1 MAEVTETPAAAE
13 VPETPVEA
21 AKEETPAAEETPA
34 VNGEAEPAP
43 ENGHEN
49 GTNGHAE
56 ETNGHSEE
64 NGKEE
69 EAAPVA
75 EEKAPEAEAEPPV
88 KKAKKAT
95 KVPSNANRRSS
106 SRLTNATTGTKLS
119 AEISSDNLP
128 KGACWE
134 CVHLIIQWITF
145 QHIIRAEVNLF
156 VVFRAY
162 RRVERTLS

>member
-13 VPETPVEA
+13 VQETPVEA

-34 VNGEAEPAP
+34 VNGDAEAAP
-43 ENGHEN
+43 EN

-64 NGKEE
+64 QNGKGEA
-69 EAAPVA
+69 EAAEP

-88 KKAKKAT
+88 KKVKKSP
-95 KVPSNANRRSS
+95 KVTSNTNRRSS

-128 KGACWE
+128 KGAC
-134 CVHLIIQWITF
+134 
-145 QHIIRAEVNLF
+145 
-156 VVFRAY
+156 
-162 RRVERTLS
+162 